1 MYFYDHFLYLGQQ
14 NQHIQSLFGKEI
26 LQLCMSYFNN
36 DCHDS
41 ISSMILNNSFT
52 QHKYFPTEYVD
63 HIKILKDKTTA
74 YTSYVLS
81 QLCHLINFGIDFENL
96 VPILALVIQ

>member
-1 MYFYDHFLYLGQQ
+1 MYFYDYFLYLGLQ

-41 ISSMILNNSFT
+41 ISSMTVNNSFT
-52 QHKYFPTEYVD
+52 QRKYFPTEHVD

-74 YTSYVLS
+74 YISHVLS
-81 QLCHLINFGIDFENL
+81 QLCHLIMFGIDFENL
-96 VPILALVIQ
+96 VSILALVIQ